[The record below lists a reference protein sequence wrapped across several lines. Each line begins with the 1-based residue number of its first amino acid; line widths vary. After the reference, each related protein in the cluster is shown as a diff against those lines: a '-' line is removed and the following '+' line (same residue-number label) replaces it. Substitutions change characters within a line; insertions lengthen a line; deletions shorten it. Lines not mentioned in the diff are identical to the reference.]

1 MDRGGGALR
10 GHHQGDDGREVGE
23 TRLYKDFSRSFDHFR
38 HRGEKPGSMKSNMIE
53 RIGMSNTNHSSNPHS
68 SHMMSQA
75 SLSRLN
81 IRAETGN
88 GVR

>member
-1 MDRGGGALR
+1 
-10 GHHQGDDGREVGE
+10 
-23 TRLYKDFSRSFDHFR
+23 
-38 HRGEKPGSMKSNMIE
+38 MKSNMIE